1 MDFIAHLWLPIAVS
15 AVLVF
20 IASSLIHMVIQW
32 HKTDYNK
39 LANEDEVR
47 VALRASNATPAQ
59 YVIPYCAG
67 MKEMQAPEMQKKF
80 VEGPIAFIT
89 LRPPGV
95 PKMGGAL
102 GGWFVYILVVC
113 AVAAYIA
120 HKTLTPMGPEVNSLQ
135 VCRVVSALAFLA
147 YGGGSVQ
154 QGIWMGKPWGS
165 VAKDLVDAAIYAAIT
180 GATFAY
186 LWPR

>member
-1 MDFIAHLWLPIAVS
+1 MDFVAHLWLPIVVS

-20 IASSLIHMVIQW
+20 IASSVIHMVIKW

-47 VALRASNATPAQ
+47 AALRASNATPGQ
-59 YVIPYCAG
+59 YGTPYCTD
-67 MKEMQAPEMQKKF
+67 MKDMQSPEMQKKF

-89 LRPPGV
+89 LRAPGV

-102 GGWFVYILVVC
+102 GMWFVYTLAIS
-113 AVAAYIA
+113 AVAAYVA
-120 HKTLTPMGPEVNSLQ
+120 HKTLTPAGPEVNFLQ

-154 QGIWMGKPWGS
+154 QGIWMGKPWGV
-165 VAKDLVDAAIYAAIT
+165 VARDLLDAAIYAAIT
-180 GATFAY
+180 GVTFAY